1 MAHPEEW
8 AIKDK
13 KTREYFIEL
22 AKSKNIYIDY
32 YLSSFQRRLNLN
44 LRLNCFM

>member
-1 MAHPEEW
+1 MADPEEW

-22 AKSKNIYIDY
+22 TKSKNIYF
-32 YLSSFQRRLNLN
+32 YL
-44 LRLNCFM
+44 CFVQPTYNFEIIYKE